1 MVKSREDIP
10 KLEDGSLDI
19 ESWIPLLN
27 IRQDNLVTSEI
38 RLVADFVS
46 AIPVHGNSYLSSGAE
61 LSDLLVNLGMD
72 KTVIIAALLY
82 RPLRAEAINARAALA
97 SLSKVGVADAINLVE
112 SVISMGTVSLLEM
125 TNTRMQTI
133 EARDQV
139 DNVRKM
145 FVSLLDDPRVAVLKL
160 AERIIA
166 LRLAKDASEVRR
178 KRIAKEAYLVFAPLA
193 ERLGI
198 WQLKW
203 ELEDLSLRYLEP
215 DIYMGIARQLDLR
228 RTEREREIDEIVA
241 LLLKALEDR
250 GIKANVLGRAKNIF
264 SIYQKMKAKRIGVDE
279 VYDIRAV
286 RVLVGSVS
294 DCYSSLGVIHTLWHH
309 IPSEFD
315 DYLANPKENGYRSI
329 HTAVIGPTGEPLEV
343 QIRTFDMD
351 EEAEL
356 GVCAHWSYKA
366 EGEEDQFYTEKMNWF
381 RQFVDM
387 SEETFAGSF
396 LQTMRSQFSRY
407 DKDERIFIYTPQG
420 HVIDLTVGA
429 TPVDFAYRV
438 HTEVGHRCIGAR
450 IDGRPVRLNSA
461 LKTGQRVEILTSK
474 FECPE
479 RTWLDSRLG
488 FVKTNRAR
496 EKIQSWFRNR
506 PNYENRAFAVTML
519 SDMFGRVYM
528 EYPDERRMEIV
539 SESLGYL
546 SVDELMSALAIGD
559 CHVPDIFDGLD
570 GSSNRVSGGVFST
583 SYPVKDKSFT
593 ILINASDR
601 DDLLRDLTILLSESG
616 VSITSVSSR
625 LEEDSIKASIFLEV
639 RLSGWQELIL
649 IIEGLSHVPDVND
662 VRLSVDDRQVL
673 GRW

>member
-82 RPLRAEAINARAALA
+82 RPLRAEAIDARAALA